1 VDNTVGTVGQTAD
14 SLLGALNGVSLLN
27 ADANLNL
34 NLNLAAPIGLGV
46 AANVNAAVP
55 VDGAVPANILSS
67 GASAYANA
75 PQTGTL
81 DQQLLGTAT
90 AQGNQEA
97 AINQGTGVVS
107 TPGASASLDPTGS
120 VTEAGT
126 GASASSAGSGLPSS
140 LLNINANLDLGLDLA
155 APIDGAIAA
164 NANVAAP
171 IDAAVGANVLS
182 PDSTAIALAPQNV
195 NIIQGLNGVASATV
209 DQASTT
215 TQSLPTTG

>member
-1 VDNTVGTVGQTAD
+1 MCDWLGQAAQG
-14 SLLGALNGVSLLN
+14 LLGSLDGTSLLN

-46 AANVNAAVP
+46 AANANAAVP
-55 VDGAVPANILSS
+55 VDGAVPANILSA
-67 GASAYANA
+67 GAAAYVNA

-81 DQQLLGTAT
+81 DQQLLGQAV
-90 AQGNQEA
+90 AQGNQQA

-107 TPGASASLDPTGS
+107 TPGSSASLNPTGS

-126 GASASSAGSGLPSS
+126 GTSAGSTGTALPSS
-140 LLNINANLDLGLDLA
+140 LLNINANIDLGLDLA

-215 TQSLPTTG
+215 TQSLPTAA